1 MKMVRSLVSALA
13 IIALLPA
20 GSAMAALSY
29 NGGTF
34 SQDFD
39 GLPATGNVTIANRG
53 PLSLSDSST
62 TTGVGTLASATVD
75 GWYIVNPSGTSTST
89 EYRAQNGSL
98 SGSAGRGVVSFGTT
112 GSSDRA
118 LGSLATSNQV
128 CAFGLVL
135 TNNTATTLTSFT
147 LGFTGEQWRRGEPAV
162 HNALPFD
169 YAVSGNATDNI
180 TSAITF
186 SAVPQLT
193 FSAPNVLDTAGSTEI
208 ALNGN
213 DVLNQTVLSYTV
225 GDLDWNP
232 GEVLILRWRGQD
244 LTGQDDGLAIDGVTF
259 TAAVPEPA
267 SLALVGAGA
276 MLLMWRRRS

>member
-1 MKMVRSLVSALA
+1 MVRSIRSVLA
-13 IIALLPA
+13 VLALLPA
-20 GSAMAALSY
+20 GSALAALSY
-29 NGGTF
+29 NGGTY
-34 SQDFD
+34 SQEFD
-39 GLPATGNVTIANRG
+39 GLPATGNVTIASRG
-53 PLSLSDSST
+53 PLSLSDTSI
-62 TTGVGTLASATVD
+62 TTGVGTLASATLD
-75 GWYIVNPSGTSTST
+75 GWYIANPSGSSTST

-98 SGSAGRGVVSFGTT
+98 SGSSGRGVVSFGAT
-112 GSSDRA
+112 GSGERA

-128 CAFGLVL
+128 SAFGLVL
-135 TNNTATTLTSFT
+135 TNNTATTLASFT

-169 YAVSGNATDNI
+169 YAISGNAMDNI
-180 TSAITF
+180 SSAISFT
-186 SAVPQLT
+186 AVPQLT
-193 FSAPNVLDTAGSTEI
+193 FSAPNVLDAAGSTEI

-225 GDLDWNP
+225 DNIDWNP

-267 SLALVGAGA
+267 SMALLGAGA
-276 MLLMWRRRS
+276 MLLLRRRRS